1 MCKLPITFRNKS
13 IEWDVIKF
21 NALRDR
27 HRKVCEPQLGKH
39 SWYVLEMAVQFS
51 SVAQSCPTL
60 CNPMDCVLQRWDVHP
75 FSLVAPHSFI
85 CLSSIPGLSASFSL
99 ADIHGSFW
107 FIGSEGRRH
116 FSWGLGK
123 KKGRDVDD
131 SCQFPISGV
140 DTLVQI
146 PGQALS
152 LAPGNLAAGSC
163 FFSLGIT
170 RCLREL
176 FWHGLHLLPRAA

>member
-131 SCQFPISGV
+131 SCQFPISGWGDGRGV
-140 DTLVQI
+140 GTVCSEEAGLLFPLCESSCHRSAVWQSQENDHR
-146 PGQALS
+146 PDPSAAAL
-152 LAPGNLAAGSC
+152 
-163 FFSLGIT
+163 
-170 RCLREL
+170 
-176 FWHGLHLLPRAA
+176 

>member
-1 MCKLPITFRNKS
+1 MSKLSINFRNKS
-13 IEWDVIKF
+13 IEWHVIKF

-27 HRKVCEPQLGKH
+27 HRKVCEPQLDKH

-60 CNPMDCVLQRWDVHP
+60 CNPMDCMLWRWDVHP
-75 FSLVAPHSFI
+75 FSLVAPHCLL
-85 CLSSIPGLSASFSL
+85 CLSSIPDLSASFSL
-99 ADIHGSFW
+99 ADIHCSFW
-107 FIGSEGRRH
+107 FIGSEGRIH
-116 FSWGLGK
+116 FPWGLGEK
-123 KKGRDVDD
+123 KDRDGGD

-152 LAPGNLAAGSC
+152 SAPGNLAAERSK
-163 FFSLGIT
+163 
-170 RCLREL
+170 
-176 FWHGLHLLPRAA
+176 LLLLSGNHQMPQRTVLTWVISPP